1 LKNAP
6 PDAFISWGAERPYK
20 KYNMKN
26 ICVYCGSSDGA
37 RPEYQQ
43 AAAALGRAMVEK
55 NIDLVYGGASVG
67 LMGTLADAVLEG
79 GGRVTGVIPESLVDR
94 EISHPGLTE
103 LVVVESMHAR
113 KSVMAEL
120 SDAFI
125 ALPGGIGTMDE
136 LFEILTWAH
145 LGIHQKPCAL
155 LNVAGY
161 YDHLTAFVNYGVDQG
176 FIRQE
181 TAAKLMIQDDP
192 NALIEQFAELSV
204 SV

>member
-1 LKNAP
+1 M
-6 PDAFISWGAERPYK
+6 K
-20 KYNMKN
+20 K

-37 RPEYQQ
+37 RPEYRQ
-43 AAAALGRAMVEK
+43 AAAALGSAMVDK

-67 LMGTLADAVLEG
+67 LMGALADAVLDG
-79 GGRVTGVIPESLVDR
+79 GGSVTGVIPKSLVNR
-94 EISHPGLTE
+94 EISHQGLTE
-103 LVVVESMHAR
+103 LVIVDSMHER
-113 KSVMAEL
+113 KSMMADL
-120 SDAFI
+120 SEAFI

-161 YDHLTAFVNYGVDQG
+161 YDHLNAFVNYGVDQG

-192 NALIEQFAELSV
+192 DTLIEQFAGWSV

>member
-1 LKNAP
+1 M
-6 PDAFISWGAERPYK
+6 K
-20 KYNMKN
+20 K

-37 RPEYQQ
+37 RPEYRQ

-55 NIDLVYGGASVG
+55 DIDLVYGGASVG
-67 LMGTLADAVLEG
+67 LMGKLADTVLDG
-79 GGRVTGVIPESLVDR
+79 GGKVTGVIPESLVNR
-94 EISHPGLTE
+94 EISHSGLTE
-103 LVVVESMHAR
+103 LVVVDSMHAR
-113 KSVMAEL
+113 KSMMADL

-161 YDHLTAFVNYGVDQG
+161 YDHLNAFVNYGVDQG
-176 FIRQE
+176 FIRKQ
-181 TAAKLMIQDDP
+181 TAAKLIIQDDP
-192 NALIEQFAELSV
+192 KALLDQFIGLPV
-204 SV
+204 YL

>member
-1 LKNAP
+1 MHSFHGNP
-6 PDAFISWGAERPYK
+6 IN
-20 KYNMKN
+20 KYMRK
-26 ICVYCGSSDGA
+26 ICVYCGSSDGV
-37 RPEYQQ
+37 RPEYRQ

-67 LMGTLADAVLEG
+67 LMGALADEVLDG
-79 GGRVTGVIPESLVDR
+79 GGSVTGVIPESLVNR

-103 LVVVESMHAR
+103 LVIVDSMHER
-113 KSVMAEL
+113 KSMMADL

-136 LFEILTWAH
+136 MFEILTWAH

-161 YDHLTAFVNYGVDQG
+161 YDHLNAFVNYGVDQG
-176 FIRQE
+176 FIRQQ

-192 NALIEQFAELSV
+192 KTLIDQFAEIAGISRK
-204 SV
+204 